1 MAFQRGTDNCIF
13 LQLLLLVTLMQQLTR
28 SSVLA
33 MYEHGALS
41 PSVWERR
48 HTLLALCEL
57 AARAKGAH
65 DPASR
70 ARLRRFRA
78 MLEAMEGNDEIEVT
92 GETICETVMLA
103 AAAFDKR

>member
-1 MAFQRGTDNCIF
+1 MRQAATE
-13 LQLLLLVTLMQQLTR
+13 QLTYADVIAMCER
-28 SSVLA
+28 SELA
-33 MYEHGALS
+33 A
-41 PSVWERR
+41 SVWERR

-65 DPASR
+65 SPASR
-70 ARLRRFRA
+70 ARLRQFKA

-103 AAAFDKR
+103 VRAFERR